1 MAGTFFGGLHGGTQP
16 ITCSNLHHGFQV
28 LTSLDYCSPKSCLW
42 GLDSYCI
49 WGVSCSITESWRCVF
64 VHLHTI
70 LIFREAFVW
79 AVGFTM
85 GFSKVMYPHVS
96 FKQLMDDVGYA
107 QSGDAIIPVS
117 FCILLSSII

>member
-1 MAGTFFGGLHGGTQP
+1 MGFRFLPVLITAVLNLACGVLIPIAFGVFPVPLLSLGGVY
-16 ITCSNLHHGFQV
+16 LF
-28 LTSLDYCSPKSCLW
+28 
-42 GLDSYCI
+42 
-49 WGVSCSITESWRCVF
+49 R
-64 VHLHTI
+64 LHTI